1 MRWPWADDPLVRPR
15 HPNSR
20 PIRPERLPADE
31 RATGLMQA
39 IEWNSTLPKTG
50 GATGLFPS
58 QDGSIQGPTA
68 QGQPL
73 TQNGND
79 MIGCFQRTRSHAS
92 WANYFPDGRHLP

>member
-1 MRWPWADDPLVRPR
+1 
-15 HPNSR
+15 
-20 PIRPERLPADE
+20 
-31 RATGLMQA
+31 MQA

-79 MIGCFQRTRSHAS
+79 MIG
-92 WANYFPDGRHLP
+92 

>member
-1 MRWPWADDPLVRPR
+1 
-15 HPNSR
+15 
-20 PIRPERLPADE
+20 
-31 RATGLMQA
+31 MQA
-39 IEWNSTLPKTG
+39 IEWNSTSPKTR

-79 MIGCFQRTRSHAS
+79 MIG
-92 WANYFPDGRHLP
+92 